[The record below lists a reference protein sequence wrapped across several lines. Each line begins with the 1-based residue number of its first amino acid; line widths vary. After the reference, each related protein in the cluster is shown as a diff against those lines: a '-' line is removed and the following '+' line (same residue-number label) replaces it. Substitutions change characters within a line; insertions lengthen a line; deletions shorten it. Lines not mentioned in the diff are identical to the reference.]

1 MKPILFP
8 STATDFSTLGECRLP
23 DAESCTVTEKLNG
36 QYELEMVYPI
46 DGRNYKEISDDM
58 IIAVVPSDGAKKQAF
73 RIYRHDATLDGKC
86 VFNARHISYQLN
98 YIPIT
103 PVSGTT
109 ANAQTMLNAIKNAAQ
124 TACPFTFWSDVS
136 GATRGYVIRSPGGCL

>member
-58 IIAVVPSDGAKKQAF
+58 IIGAVPSDGAKKQAF
-73 RIYRHDATLDGKC
+73 SAVRSFSLYR
-86 VFNARHISYQLN
+86 V
-98 YIPIT
+98 
-103 PVSGTT
+103 
-109 ANAQTMLNAIKNAAQ
+109 
-124 TACPFTFWSDVS
+124 
-136 GATRGYVIRSPGGCL
+136 